1 MMPAADPMNARRVFQ
16 GLCAVLLSCFAWS
29 EGIAQC
35 SLDVYAIDSGSYDAN
50 GFHQNGDQSYVVG
63 DWPFSGTRPPYRN
76 WFVFDIPTLR
86 APVGSVS
93 LEILAHDVASVDGT
107 EWFQLREV
115 TTPIGILRYGGVRL
129 TNVYDD
135 LADGLVFGGA
145 QVATNQRAANL
156 SVPLNESFTAAL
168 LAAQGGLLAMGG
180 EVTSLDGT
188 ARNNEYI
195 FGPLANTS
203 PLPGVYVHLHVTYA
217 LSSTPYFLSE
227 PVSADLSLGATRR
240 LSGSACGPPPI
251 TYQWT
256 LNGTNLP
263 DGFRSFLTLTGVSA
277 SDAGDYRL
285 LATAGG
291 QTATS
296 AVARVTVAPVVIR
309 TQPNSQVVLLSN
321 ELHLSVAARGAEPLL
336 YQWMKDGA
344 PLLAPVEVTST
355 SSTFRVARA
364 DPGMAGAYWVIASN
378 PFGAATTAVAEVSVE
393 ARAPFFVVQP
403 TNVAFAPTPSNTL
416 TLAGLAQAGPPPTY
430 QWYFARQPRLGA
442 TASNLVLQATSTLV
456 AGDYQLVAA
465 NALGKATSAVARVSV
480 AYVAP
485 VIYNQPL
492 SATASAGTDLY
503 LLTMAAGDPP
513 PTVQWYFEGAPLP
526 GATGGYL
533 HLEHLSA
540 NQAGAYYAVASN
552 PGGTDTSQ
560 VATVTVRVL
569 PTPTFVIQPES
580 QNVLVGADVFLSGVA
595 TGPGSIDFQWRFND
609 EDIPFAVVSQL
620 FLPFVTTNHAGRYT
634 LVARNEN
641 GSTVSTPAVLTV
653 RVQAPRFVVQPGSAT
668 VTAGSSF
675 ALVARA
681 EAGPPPLYQWRF
693 NGQSLPLVTEPIF
706 EISNVTPEQAG
717 GYDVIAFNELGS
729 ATSAVAV
736 LTVVTRPPQFLTQPQ
751 SQSVRAGESLFL
763 SSQAEGAPPPAYQWW
778 FNGAPLTG
786 AASAYFYISRV
797 LPGHAGN
804 YTVVASNLAGLATSS
819 VAVVTVTVE
828 APYFTRQPQGG
839 TFALGDEVELSA
851 EAAGAPPPDYQWL
864 REGQPILHAND
875 SILSFYDAGFGR
887 AGRYRVVARNPAGA
901 ATSEVAVVTMVLA
914 APEFVDQPASQ
925 TVPAGESVSFE
936 GLATGGPPPAY
947 QWYFN
952 GVRMPGRTDRALP
965 LSEVKPDQAG
975 AYVLVAANAAGAAT
989 SEVATLTVLLEAPAF
1004 LSQPADQSLLQGN
1017 PLSLEADASGA
1028 PPPDFF
1034 WRKNGMP
1041 VPHQN
1046 IAVFF
1051 LDEATVEESGLYSVV
1066 ASNLMGMVTS
1076 RVAVVTVRT
1085 AAPRFV
1091 QQPSSQGTLAGQS
1104 AFFSAF
1110 AEGGPRPTYQWQF
1123 EGRDIPNATS
1133 ETLYL
1138 NSVAPEQAGGY
1149 TLLAQNAFGTATSQV
1164 ATLEVNVQLP
1174 SFYQHPR
1181 TLLMFIGGSGQL
1193 FAGASGAPLPQYQW
1207 RREGVDIPGANQS
1220 FLQFTS
1226 ATEAQAGHYTVTAS
1240 NVAGVV
1246 TSLVALV
1253 TVRAQAPRFT
1263 LEPYD
1268 QDARAGSEVYL
1279 QAAAEGGPPPG
1290 YQWWF
1295 QGQPLPGET
1304 RQILRLENVSPA
1316 QAGSY
1321 FVLASNNLGM
1331 ATSHVAQL
1339 VVSAYAPRFLAQP
1352 ESQVIYAG
1360 DDLGLYTSV
1369 DSAPLAEYQWFL
1381 NDAAIAGARSY
1392 FYYAARA
1399 GSAQA
1404 GRYWLVASNQLG
1416 SATSEVATVT
1426 IAFSPPQFELDPVD
1440 QIALLGQTVEF
1451 SALALGAPP
1460 PSYQWQLEGRDLPGR
1475 DQSVLQLVRVTYADA
1490 GRYTVLA
1497 SNVAG
1502 VATSV
1507 VAVLSVRT
1515 QAPEFLFEPQSLT
1528 VPLGSYVSLR
1538 GEAQSGPPPSY
1549 QWLFRG
1555 RPIVGAT
1562 SSSLD
1567 VRSVSTNQA
1576 GPYALVAYNAS
1587 GSVTSRVALLT
1598 VFAEA
1603 PFFYE
1608 HPVSR
1613 TVFAGELVSFEGNA
1627 SGGPPPGYQWLFNGV
1642 PLPGAH
1648 NPLLV
1653 LFPANPSQSGSYAL
1667 VATNASGAVT
1677 SRVARLTV
1685 QLTAPRFVAEPNDQS
1700 ATIGNVATFF
1710 AAAVGGPIPEYQWRF
1725 GNLDIPDAT
1734 GLFLSLLVSSTNQAG
1749 DYAVVARNT
1758 LGAVTSRVARLT
1770 IQLEPP
1776 EFDVQPSDQEVFV
1789 GAPAQFSGAAHG
1801 SPPPNYQWLF
1811 NGFALPNETNAVLQ
1825 VAASSPAAVGGY
1837 SLAAS
1842 SFLGSVTSRVARLV
1856 LREQSPKIV
1865 FGPFSRTVFL
1875 GDPVSFC
1882 VNAVAGPPPVWQWRF
1897 QGADIPDAT
1906 NTCLDLYRVGDDQAG
1921 DYVVVV
1927 SNPLGSVTSAV
1938 AQLTVFYTPPHLY
1951 SVPSDQE
1958 LIEGMEF
1965 RVGAVAE
1972 GFPIPQMLLQRNQT
1986 GLLFLRPRDFGFTV
2000 PEVSTNDT
2008 GAYSVVASNAFGVVT
2023 GQSGGL
2029 VVQRAGPLD
2038 RWGRLNPRP
2047 IARDLFSVAYG
2058 EGRYVAVGEQG
2069 AVLSSTNAVDWSN
2082 HSLHAASELT
2092 AVAFGQGRF
2101 VAVGPRGLLL
2111 VSSNAVDWVPQALG
2125 DWDGQN
2131 VAFAKGQFIVL
2142 ARLRTDVFTFTS
2154 ADGQIW
2160 SRHTLPQ
2167 RSTPFIAGA
2176 VAGGASTFVVIS
2188 RWGDSFTSPDGIVWE
2203 SFDQSSLGQ
2212 IELNDLT
2219 FAADQF
2225 VAVGTIGRV
2234 RTSADGRQWRAVNT
2248 GSFFNLTAVAYGRGR
2263 FAAVGVN
2270 GTTLLS
2276 SNALEWTNVPSGTA
2290 ALLNDVVF
2298 GGDRFVAVG
2307 RQATILVSSNGD
2319 AWQDVTSV
2327 TRSHLNGIAAGH
2339 EQVVVVG
2346 DGGTI
2351 LTSTDGTQFVSQTS
2365 GVAETLY
2372 DVTFAQ
2378 DRFVAVGASG
2388 AIVVSVDG
2396 RQWQPQH
2403 VNLAPDLLQAAYGN
2417 GRWLAAGRGVLM
2429 TSTDAQTWT
2438 EIASPG
2444 DFIGVAFGQGVFVA
2458 ISDSSPGAA
2467 FASPDG
2473 LVWEP
2478 LTLYSQGLLHAVG
2491 FAGDRFLMLA
2501 RVGQV
2506 MSSAD
2511 GYQWQAQLLD
2521 QPLFGYFT
2529 KRSPLIHA
2537 RGHWLTVGDG
2547 GSILTSSDSMNWTRR
2562 VSRAGNDLAGAV
2574 FFRGRFV
2581 VVGAD
2586 GTILRSDPVGP
2597 ALNARL
2603 TPAGMRLE
2611 IAGDPGTRLRLQAS
2625 RDLAAWEDLLTL
2637 ELSDEAAV
2645 YLDPSANLPA
2655 HRFYRLIQPF

>member
-1 MMPAADPMNARRVFQ
+1 M
-16 GLCAVLLSCFAWS
+16 
-29 EGIAQC
+29 
-35 SLDVYAIDSGSYDAN
+35 
-50 GFHQNGDQSYVVG
+50 
-63 DWPFSGTRPPYRN
+63 
-76 WFVFDIPTLR
+76 
-86 APVGSVS
+86 
-93 LEILAHDVASVDGT
+93 
-107 EWFQLREV
+107 
-115 TTPIGILRYGGVRL
+115 
-129 TNVYDD
+129 
-135 LADGLVFGGA
+135 
-145 QVATNQRAANL
+145 
-156 SVPLNESFTAAL
+156 
-168 LAAQGGLLAMGG
+168 
-180 EVTSLDGT
+180 
-188 ARNNEYI
+188 
-195 FGPLANTS
+195 
-203 PLPGVYVHLHVTYA
+203 
-217 LSSTPYFLSE
+217 
-227 PVSADLSLGATRR
+227 
-240 LSGSACGPPPI
+240 
-251 TYQWT
+251 
-256 LNGTNLP
+256 NGTNLP

-296 AVARVTVAPVVIR
+296 AVARITVSPVVIR
-309 TQPNSQVVLLSN
+309 TQPTSQVVLLSN
-321 ELHLSVAARGAEPLL
+321 ELHLTVAARGTEPLL

-364 DPGMAGAYWVIASN
+364 DPGMAGAYWVVASN
-378 PFGAATTAVAEVSVE
+378 PFGAATTAVAQVSVE

-403 TNVAFAPTPSNTL
+403 TNVAFAPAPTKTI
-416 TLAGLAQAGPPPTY
+416 TLAALAQAGPPPTY
-430 QWYFARQPRLGA
+430 QWYFSGPPRPGA

-485 VIYNQPL
+485 VIYSQPL
-492 SATASAGTDLY
+492 SATASVGTDLY
-503 LLTMAAGDPP
+503 LVTMAAGDPP
-513 PTVQWYFEGAPLP
+513 PTTQWYFEGAPLP
-526 GATGGYL
+526 GAIEYYL
-533 HLEHLSA
+533 PLEHLSA
-540 NQAGAYYAVASN
+540 NQAGAYYAVVSN
-552 PGGTDTSQ
+552 PAGTETSQ
-560 VATVTVRVL
+560 VATVTVRTTGPV
-569 PTPTFVIQPES
+569 FAVQPES
-580 QNVLVGADVFLSGVA
+580 QNALVGANVFLFGVA
-595 TGPGSIDFQWRFND
+595 TGPGNIEYQWRFND
-609 EDIPFAVVSQL
+609 EDIPGAVDSQL
-620 FLPFVTTNHAGRYT
+620 TLPFVTTNQAGRYT

-653 RVQAPRFVVQPGSAT
+653 RAQAPRFVVQPASAT
-668 VTAGSSF
+668 VSAGSF
-675 ALVARA
+675 FVLIARA

-706 EISNVTPEQAG
+706 EIFNVTPGQAG
-717 GYDVIAFNELGS
+717 SYDVIAFNELGS

-763 SSQAEGAPPPAYQWW
+763 SSQAEGTPPPAYQWW

-786 AASAYFYISRV
+786 AAAAYFNVSSV
-797 LPGHAGN
+797 LPRDAGN

-851 EAAGAPPPDYQWL
+851 EAAGAPRPDYQWL

-887 AGRYRVVARNPAGA
+887 AGRYRVVARNLAGA

-925 TVPAGESVSFE
+925 TVPAGEFVSFE
-936 GLATGGPPPAY
+936 GLATGGPSPAY

-965 LSEVKPDQAG
+965 LNEVKPDQAG

-1004 LSQPADQSLLQGN
+1004 LSQPADQSLLQGS
-1017 PLSLEADASGA
+1017 PLRLQADASGA

-1041 VPHQN
+1041 VPHQSSS
-1046 IAVFF
+1046 VFF

-1091 QQPSSQGTLAGQS
+1091 QQPFSQGTLAGQS

-1110 AEGGPRPTYQWQF
+1110 AEGGPPPTYQWQF
-1123 EGRDIPNATS
+1123 QGRDIPNATS

-1174 SFYQHPR
+1174 SFYQHPQA
-1181 TLLMFIGGSGQL
+1181 LLMFIGGSGQL

-1207 RREGVDIPGANQS
+1207 RREGVDIPGAVQS
-1220 FLQFTS
+1220 FLEFTS
-1226 ATEAQAGHYTVTAS
+1226 ATEVQAGHYTVTAS

-1279 QAAAEGGPPPG
+1279 QAVAEGGPPPG

-1369 DSAPLAEYQWFL
+1369 DSAPLAEYQWFF
-1381 NDAAIAGARSY
+1381 NNAEIPGARSS

-1426 IAFSPPQFELDPVD
+1426 IVFSPPQFELDPVD

-1451 SALALGAPP
+1451 SALALAAPP

-1475 DQSVLQLVRVTYADA
+1475 DQSVLQLHRVTYADA
-1490 GRYTVLA
+1490 GRYTVIA

-1528 VPLGSYVSLR
+1528 APLGSFVSLR

-1603 PFFYE
+1603 PFFYQ
-1608 HPVSR
+1608 HPASR
-1613 TVFAGELVSFEGNA
+1613 TVFADATVSFEGHA
-1627 SGGPPPGYQWLFNGV
+1627 SAAPPPAYQWLFNGV
-1642 PLPGAH
+1642 PLADAH
-1648 NPLLV
+1648 DPQLILSRV
-1653 LFPANPSQSGSYAL
+1653 DSSQSGTYAL
-1667 VATNASGAVT
+1667 VAANSSGAAT
-1677 SRVARLTV
+1677 SRVASLTV
-1685 QLTAPRFVAEPNDQS
+1685 QRTAPRFVDEPDDQAVRIGGS
-1700 ATIGNVATFF
+1700 AMFL
-1710 AAAVGGPIPEYQWRF
+1710 AAAVGGPTPEYQWRF
-1725 GNLDIPDAT
+1725 GDMDLPGAT
-1734 GLFLSLLVSSTNQAG
+1734 GQFFTFVVSSTNQAG
-1749 DYAVVARNT
+1749 DYSVVAHNA
-1758 LGAVTSRVARLT
+1758 LGAVTSSVARLT
-1770 IQLEPP
+1770 VELEPP
-1776 EFDVQPSDQEVFV
+1776 EFVRQPGDQEVLV
-1789 GAPAQFSGAAHG
+1789 GAVGEFSGEAHG

-1811 NGFALPNETNAVLQ
+1811 NGLALAGETNAFLQ

-1837 SLAAS
+1837 SLVAS

-1865 FGPFSRTVFL
+1865 FGPFSRSVFL

-1897 QGADIPDAT
+1897 QGADIPGAT
-1906 NTCLDLYRVGDDQAG
+1906 NACLELHHVGDDQAG

-1951 SVPSDQE
+1951 SVQSDQE
-1958 LIEGMEF
+1958 LIEGMDF

-1986 GLLFLRPRDFGFTV
+1986 GLLFLRPTDFGFAV
-2000 PEVSTNDT
+2000 PEVSTNDA
-2008 GAYSVVASNAFGVVT
+2008 GAYSIVASNAFGVVT
-2023 GQSGGL
+2023 GQAGRL

-2038 RWGRLNPRP
+2038 RWARLNPRP

-2058 EGRYVAVGEQG
+2058 EGRYVAVGDQG

-2131 VAFAKGQFIVL
+2131 VAFANGQFTVL
-2142 ARLRTDVFTFTS
+2142 ARLGTDVFTFTS
-2154 ADGQIW
+2154 TDGQVW

-2167 RSTPFIAGA
+2167 RSLPFIAGA

-2203 SFDQSSLGQ
+2203 SFDQSSLGR

-2234 RTSADGRQWRAVNT
+2234 RTSADGRQWRAVDT
-2248 GSFFNLTAVAYGRGR
+2248 GSFFNLNAVAYGRGR

-2290 ALLNDVVF
+2290 ALLSDVVF

-2307 RQATILVSSNGD
+2307 RQATILVSSNGE

-2351 LTSTDGTQFVSQTS
+2351 LTSTNGTQFVSQTS

-2388 AIVVSVDG
+2388 AIVVSIDG

-2403 VNLAPDLLQAAYGN
+2403 VNPAQDLLRAAYGN

-2444 DFIGVAFGQGVFVA
+2444 DFIGLAFGQGVFVA

-2467 FASPDG
+2467 FASRDG

-2478 LTLYSQGLLHAVG
+2478 LTLYSQALFHAVG

-2506 MSSAD
+2506 LSSAD

-2521 QPLFGYFT
+2521 EPLFGYFT
-2529 KRSPLIHA
+2529 KRSPLIYA
-2537 RGHWLTVGDG
+2537 RGHWLTVGAG

-2562 VSRAGNDLAGAV
+2562 VSPAANDLAGAV

-2586 GTILRSDPVGP
+2586 GAILRSDPVGP

-2625 RDLAAWEDLLTL
+2625 RDLAAWEDLRTL

-2645 YLDPSANLPA
+2645 YLDPSSNLPA
-2655 HRFYRLIQPF
+2655 HRFYRLIQP